1 MDYKFVMKQYAQR
14 QKVNQEYEFN
24 DGVRIG
30 RGSYGQVY
38 KAIQK
43 SRSQNKSSKKTQYYA
58 LKEVEMS
65 SYSSSTC
72 RELAVNFKKCLE
84 NLKIFLNYFF
94 FLFIAVSGT

>member
-1 MDYKFVMKQYAQR
+1 MDYEFVMKQYAQR
-14 QKVNQEYEFN
+14 RKVYQEYEFD

-38 KAIQK
+38 KAIE
-43 SRSQNKSSKKTQYYA
+43 RSKLQNKSSKKTKYFA

-72 RELAVNFKKCLE
+72 RELAVNFR
-84 NLKIFLNYFF
+84 NVWI
-94 FLFIAVSGT
+94 I